1 VPELLQTSG
10 SRLLPA
16 YRMMP
21 RCSHCYAFLVANIGW
36 ELDTIRQWATKV
48 LSAQGVGCKLGQ
60 EWVTPDDPWW
70 RARGEKTAAVYEP
83 FHAAIN
89 GTIWEGDA
97 LDRIG
102 AAMQRWQGVGRCDGL
117 TKSDLRPQVRRDRLV
132 LGPKNAMGG
141 SLPGSEIADATKKFS
156 RHERRAFLVTA

>member
-1 VPELLQTSG
+1 MPVAQSARSPDKPWFTTEPG
-10 SRLLPA
+10 LPNDA
-16 YRMMP
+16 EVL
-21 RCSHCYAFLVANIGW
+21 CYAFLVANIGW
-36 ELDTIRQWATKV
+36 ELDTIRQWADKV

-102 AAMQRWQGVGRCDGL
+102 AAMQRWQGAGRCDGPVSY
-117 TKSDLRPQVRRDRLV
+117 THLR
-132 LGPKNAMGG
+132 A
-141 SLPGSEIADATKKFS
+141 
-156 RHERRAFLVTA
+156 HET